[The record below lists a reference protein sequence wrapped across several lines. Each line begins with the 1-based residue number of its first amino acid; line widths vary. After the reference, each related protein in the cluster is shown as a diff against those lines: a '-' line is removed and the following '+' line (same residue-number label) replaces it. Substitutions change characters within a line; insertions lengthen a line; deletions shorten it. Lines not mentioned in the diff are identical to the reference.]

1 MLQRGLLSSFT
12 HCSFISFASGPGTSS
27 TREALAIIL
36 EGKCYHMADV
46 FMGTTQDWDFWERA
60 LDDLDRDEKQ
70 IEDEVRRIMGGRG
83 GGPG

>member
-1 MLQRGLLSSFT
+1 
-12 HCSFISFASGPGTSS
+12 
-27 TREALAIIL
+27 
-36 EGKCYHMADV
+36 MADV